1 MKPKQSSK
9 TYEHYSQLVRSMVPI
24 MMAWAED
31 REDIS
36 PTLGKIGALAFD
48 AGSPRFYPE
57 WYAERRTEHVV
68 SRILTKSEMIRV
80 FLREN
85 QSALSAE
92 QAGLLS
98 HLVLN
103 PATWVYGMVSMEESF
118 PLTEILVEDFTDTP
132 FVVMHKLMDEQ
143 ENFLLPYRIALVLHN
158 GEEYQTFGYHHSFSA
173 IYSDDIRFF
182 FEGLDTGRPVD
193 MTSITESI
201 NRRFTDFLLL
211 DSIAFHNE
219 SMIEDEYIDIYWDE
233 FPIGAEFDTRQI
245 PGKWRHSRSGNF
257 HCMVFDSPDKRM
269 RSLPVPHDLQRFANE
284 SGNGWQFPEFAIAA
298 LFIDSE
304 RQRIALLAST
314 QSAWISLLHLVAP
327 TAPAVDPETILD
339 PQQSVS
345 LPVLAVSVQIR
356 NFAFPWQAW
365 HLQATPMAKDLF
377 NELEHV
383 AKSRAVLNEYL
394 DARELSLRFDLD
406 ARCKRMDVDASVVV
420 ELAKVIEN
428 MGRRAEIPD
437 DMFDITT
444 IDGDFVLPGL
454 EPLAAREY
462 EFLSLPLE
470 ESELFAVDA
479 VAAFPSFEV
488 LTNGSQNI
496 GETDLL
502 ENLEDLFYAF
512 FDEIDTIPLVMMN
525 YLFLLLLHRGRQW
538 TPVRT
543 FAIEVLKLLFPYL
556 KEIGDDDADVFAT
569 RFSEF
574 VYRKLRTH
582 AVVEVKERPSADQK
596 FWGTYEVRPTQ
607 FFLTLVQKL

>member
-1 MKPKQSSK
+1 
-9 TYEHYSQLVRSMVPI
+9 
-24 MMAWAED
+24 
-31 REDIS
+31 
-36 PTLGKIGALAFD
+36 
-48 AGSPRFYPE
+48 
-57 WYAERRTEHVV
+57 
-68 SRILTKSEMIRV
+68 
-80 FLREN
+80 
-85 QSALSAE
+85 
-92 QAGLLS
+92 
-98 HLVLN
+98 
-103 PATWVYGMVSMEESF
+103 
-118 PLTEILVEDFTDTP
+118 
-132 FVVMHKLMDEQ
+132 
-143 ENFLLPYRIALVLHN
+143 
-158 GEEYQTFGYHHSFSA
+158 
-173 IYSDDIRFF
+173 
-182 FEGLDTGRPVD
+182 
-193 MTSITESI
+193 
-201 NRRFTDFLLL
+201 
-211 DSIAFHNE
+211 
-219 SMIEDEYIDIYWDE
+219 
-233 FPIGAEFDTRQI
+233 
-245 PGKWRHSRSGNF
+245 
-257 HCMVFDSPDKRM
+257 
-269 RSLPVPHDLQRFANE
+269 
-284 SGNGWQFPEFAIAA
+284 
-298 LFIDSE
+298 
-304 RQRIALLAST
+304 
-314 QSAWISLLHLVAP
+314 
-327 TAPAVDPETILD
+327 
-339 PQQSVS
+339 
-345 LPVLAVSVQIR
+345 
-356 NFAFPWQAW
+356 
-365 HLQATPMAKDLF
+365 MAKDLF

>member
-1 MKPKQSSK
+1 M
-9 TYEHYSQLVRSMVPI
+9 TV
-24 MMAWAED
+24 WAEN
-31 REDIS
+31 REDITT
-36 PTLGKIGALAFD
+36 TLEKIGALAFD

-57 WYAERRTEHVV
+57 WYVERRTEHVV
-68 SRILTKSEMIRV
+68 SKILTKSEMIQV

-85 QSALSAE
+85 QSALSIE

-103 PATWVYGMVSMEESF
+103 PAKWVYGMVSMEESF
-118 PLTEILVEDFTDTP
+118 PMTEILVEDFTDTP
-132 FVVMHKLMDEQ
+132 FVVTHKLVDEQ
-143 ENFLLPYRIALVLHN
+143 ENFLLPYRVALVLHN

-182 FEGLDTGRPVD
+182 FEGLDTDRPVD
-193 MTSITESI
+193 MTSLTDSI
-201 NRRFTDFLLL
+201 NRRFIDFLLL

-233 FPIGAEFDTRQI
+233 YPIGADFDTRKI
-245 PGKWRHSRSGNF
+245 PGKWRHSRSGSF
-257 HCMVFDSPDKRM
+257 HCMVFDTPDKRM
-269 RSLPVPHDLQRFANE
+269 RSLPVPPELQRFANE

-298 LFIDSE
+298 LFIDAD
-304 RQRIALLAST
+304 RQSIALLAST

-327 TAPAVDPETILD
+327 TVPAVDPETILD

-345 LPVLAVSVQIR
+345 LPVLAVSVQIG
-356 NFAFPWQAW
+356 NFAYPWRVWQQ
-365 HLQATPMAKDLF
+365 QATPMAKDLF
-377 NELEHV
+377 KELEHV

-394 DARELSLRFDLD
+394 DAQELSLRFDLD
-406 ARCKRMDVDASVVV
+406 ARCKRMDVNAALVV
-420 ELAKVIEN
+420 ELANVIEN
-428 MGRRAEIPD
+428 MERRAGIPD
-437 DMFDITT
+437 GMFDITT
-444 IDGDFVLPGL
+444 IEGDFELHGL
-454 EPLAAREY
+454 APLAAREY

-470 ESELFAVDA
+470 ESELFVVDA
-479 VAAFPSFEV
+479 MSAFSLFEI

-496 GETDLL
+496 GATDLL
-502 ENLEDLFYAF
+502 ESLEDLFYAF
-512 FDEIDTIPLVMMN
+512 FDEIDTVPLVMMN
-525 YLFLLLLHRGRQW
+525 YLFHLFLYSGRQW